1 METELNECIHVNVSP
16 ITHTHT
22 HVHKGQTLQ
31 MGRHFVS
38 SLHAS
43 SSSTSLPIAA
53 MFEFQFAFHQ
63 RDIILH
69 EASQTHSQRHKD
81 TLNTRWHTGPPSHT
95 LSLTH
100 RTHTNAKLSFIS
112 FNTNLTM
119 EQNKQKKKQYESK
132 TKQKSQKKTINILC
146 LDIYERK
153 LQTKLKRILTTTTN

>member
-1 METELNECIHVNVSP
+1 MNVCKCVADHS
-16 ITHTHT
+16 HTHT

-81 TLNTRWHTGPPSHT
+81 TLNTRWHIGPPSHT

-119 EQNKQKKKQYESK
+119 EQNKNNMNRK